1 MLIFPCCKINLGLYV
16 TAKRAD
22 GYHDLETVFY
32 PVPLKDA
39 LEVVPLRENIGMPY
53 RLTQYGQCIDGP
65 AEKNLVVKAYLLLAQ
80 DYPLPPVD
88 IHLYKYIP
96 SGAGL
101 GGGSAD
107 AAYML
112 MLLNDM
118 YHLDLSEEALIVY
131 ASKLGADCA
140 FFIHGKPTFATGI
153 GNIFTPVELSL
164 KDMQLVIVKPDIFV
178 STAEAFRG
186 VTPQRPPVSLM
197 DIVQQPVDTW
207 RDTMSNDFEH
217 SIFPHHPRIA
227 EIKQQLY
234 NAGAVYACMSGSGS
248 SVFGI
253 FEAEAE
259 LPTSHDF
266 PQDFFFKHRL

>member
-1 MLIFPCCKINLGLYV
+1 M